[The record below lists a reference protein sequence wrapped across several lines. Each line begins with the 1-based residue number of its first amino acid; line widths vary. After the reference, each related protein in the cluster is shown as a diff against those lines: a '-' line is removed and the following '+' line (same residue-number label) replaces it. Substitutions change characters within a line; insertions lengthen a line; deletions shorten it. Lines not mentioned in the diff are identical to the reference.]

1 MKKVVLFVFGFISIL
16 ATKNASAQSF
26 TLSEDTVR
34 MAVNN
39 LTLAE
44 PHAEL
49 TNTSPSSMTYEWKL
63 KSSDFPDAWKNF
75 GICDNRQCFMY
86 TNPLDFT
93 ILNESLPVAT
103 GGKFKFKI
111 QMDVS
116 TIPSGMH
123 YITASI
129 WEKGAPAEAKDV
141 TFILGKWGTNVGSVS
156 KNDDVTIYPNP
167 AKTEINVL
175 FNPNA
180 GIKNIS
186 VYNLIGKVISVYKVQ
201 GSSAKLDLQ
210 SIPPGIYFMRLSDNQ
225 GRVVATRKF
234 THQ

>member
-1 MKKVVLFVFGFISIL
+1 MKKVLLFIVGLIGFV
-16 ATKNASAQSF
+16 AQKASAQSF

-39 LTLAE
+39 VTLAE
-44 PHAEL
+44 PHADL
-49 TNTSPSSMTYEWKL
+49 TNTSAGSMTYEWKL
-63 KSSDFPDAWKNF
+63 KSSDFPDTWKNF
-75 GICDNRQCFMY
+75 GVCDNMQCFMY

-93 ILNESLPVAT
+93 TVNESLPVAV
-103 GGKFKFKI
+103 GGKFKFKM
-111 QMDVS
+111 QMDVA
-116 TIPSGMH
+116 TIPSGTH

-141 TFILGKWGTNVGSVS
+141 TFVLGKWASNVNTVKG
-156 KNDDVTIYPNP
+156 NDDVTIYPNP
-167 AKTEINVL
+167 AKSEINVL

-186 VYNLIGKVISVYKVQ
+186 VYNLIGKVVSVYKVQ

-210 SIPPGIYFMRLSDNQ
+210 STPPGIYFMRLIDTQ